1 MKTNKI
7 GLSVLPF
14 FLGAV
19 LGFSLFAMVSFT
31 RADAPVN
38 SPPEPDSISATD
50 ANVLLKRY
58 LVTATTSPTPIKA
71 FYIDLKQL
79 DAMKL
84 LLNKNSTLAGFRVY
98 LGKTPGNNQVGIVVG
113 VDNRGLDV
121 ATKTIYR
128 TDSPQSGPCPT
139 VCDASSPISAGT
151 Q

>member
-31 RADAPVN
+31 RADAPAN
-38 SPPEPDSISATD
+38 SPPQPDSISATD
-50 ANVLLKRY
+50 ANVLLRRY
-58 LVTATTSPTPIKA
+58 LATDTTSPTRIKA
-71 FYIDLKQL
+71 FYIDIHQL

-84 LLNKNSTLAGFRVY
+84 LLNNNRTLAGFRVY
-98 LGKTPGNNQVGIVVG
+98 LGKTTGNNRVGIVVG
-113 VDNRGLDV
+113 VDSRGLDV
-121 ATKTIYR
+121 ATRAIYR

-139 VCDASSPISAGT
+139 VCDATSPISAGT